1 MRPSLL
7 SAEGSAGN
15 LCYLPAY
22 RDRGGAAFASG
33 RNSMNLMK
41 NIFWAMLAGIEVA
54 SLYHL
59 MGRTSIGNCTEQS
72 KIIFKKLR
80 ESEFHATSKY
90 ALQSAS

>member
-1 MRPSLL
+1 
-7 SAEGSAGN
+7 
-15 LCYLPAY
+15 
-22 RDRGGAAFASG
+22 
-33 RNSMNLMK
+33 
-41 NIFWAMLAGIEVA
+41 MLAGIEVA